1 MMRGISESEMS
12 VVDERSWRVVVDVG
26 NPGLIE
32 TEEDVAGAGRVV
44 RDLEPLTADSVVSH
58 EGARAFAYVRDEGEA
73 ATTED
78 LVRDVLARAGL
89 TASVVLTR
97 WDEDELRWVLPNGST
112 PPRRRPRATQPKSR
126 SEITVGNRTW
136 ARSGR
141 RSSRGVRLFRRT
153 IILALAAGGIVVY
166 ADAPG
171 IGSYQLG
178 SAMVFPAFVMILFW
192 LRRLPSWLKW
202 TGSVILALAGIVGY
216 LLTGG
221 PQWWFWGQV
230 AVWPIVLMAFS
241 RIRAEELARQPPWY
255 GGPAQG
261 PFGPP

>member
-1 MMRGISESEMS
+1 MS

-26 NPGLIE
+26 NPDLIE
-32 TEEDVAGAGRVV
+32 TEEDVAGARRVV
-44 RDLEPLTADSVVSH
+44 RDLERLTANGVASH
-58 EGARAFAYVRDEGEA
+58 EGARVFAYVRDEGEA

-78 LVRDVLARAGL
+78 LVRDVLASAGV

-97 WDEDELRWVLPNGST
+97 WDEEVLRWVRPDGSP
-112 PPRRRPRATQPKSR
+112 PPRRRPRATQPRST
-126 SEITVGNRTW
+126 SEIRASNRT
-136 ARSGR
+136 RTRGGR
-141 RSSRGVRLFRRT
+141 RASRGVRLIRRV
-153 IILALAAGGIVVY
+153 IILALAAGGIVLY
-166 ADAPG
+166 AGAPG
-171 IGSYQLG
+171 VGSYQLG

-192 LRRLPSWLKW
+192 LRRLPGWLKW
-202 TGSVILALAGIVGY
+202 TGSVGLAVTGIVGY

-241 RIRAEELARQPPWY
+241 RIRPGELARRPPWY